1 MAQIMSPTEPSSRHG
16 DTGDGRPVQSLANVG
31 PKVAERF
38 QRIGISTVGELRGAD
53 AVELFERM
61 QAVAGH
67 PEDPC
72 LLDTLISAVRQADGE
87 PARPWWEYTPE
98 RKRLLEGTA

>member
-1 MAQIMSPTEPSSRHG
+1 MSPTEPSSYPGHTR
-16 DTGDGRPVQSLANVG
+16 DDRPVRSLANVG
-31 PKVAERF
+31 PKVAARF

-53 AVELFERM
+53 PVELFERM

-87 PARPWWEYTPE
+87 PARPWWTYTAE
-98 RKRLLEGTA
+98 RKRLFDGRTA